1 MWPDFSSLPWIE
13 QVLIE
18 WTEQPFL
25 FTDNNSGMTKTT
37 GMDRTAF
44 SLHWQ
49 QQDDKD
55 YRNEQPFLF
64 TGNNRM
70 TKTTGMDC
78 SVFLFTDNNRMTK
91 TTGMD

>member
-1 MWPDFSSLPWIE
+1 MQPDFSSLPWIE

-49 QQDDKD
+49 QWDDKD
-55 YRNEQPFLF
+55 YRNGLNSLF
-64 TGNNRM
+64 SSLI
-70 TKTTGMDC
+70 TTVG
-78 SVFLFTDNNRMTK
+78 
-91 TTGMD
+91 